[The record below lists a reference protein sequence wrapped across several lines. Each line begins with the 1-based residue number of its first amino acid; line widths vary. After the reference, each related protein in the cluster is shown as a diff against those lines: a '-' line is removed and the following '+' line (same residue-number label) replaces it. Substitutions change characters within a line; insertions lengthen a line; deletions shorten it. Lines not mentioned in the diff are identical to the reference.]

1 MISFANEI
9 FVQILINLFI
19 KIGGKM
25 MLKKLSVVGLLCT
38 TALAAKM
45 TGNAAELLQTTDFKG
60 GVSLPWHISES
71 NEENSYSKV
80 QDGVYVVHI
89 DQKGTNRW
97 DVQIRHRE
105 IALQRGHTYTVKFSV
120 KANKATKIYA
130 KIGEMGHPYTEAWN
144 NGWNAF
150 SLQPGQTLNVEDT
163 FVADQDYKTA
173 EFAFHLGGDL
183 ISSLPVEISFI
194 SMSLY
199 DPQFTP
205 TPKPT
210 PTPDRDIRVN
220 QLGYFPNAA
229 KKATLKVNSGSST
242 STWQLKDSS
251 GRVVHSGTTKP
262 FGPDTAS
269 GENVQIIDF
278 SDFTTPGKDYQLVCG
293 NATSFPF
300 DIGTDMY
307 SQMKYDALKYFYHAR
322 SGIEIKMPYCV
333 ESRWAR
339 PAGHVTE
346 DKNVPVI
353 QGRSYNG
360 PIISDLTGGWYDAGD
375 HGKYVVNG
383 GISLWTLQNIYEH
396 SVLRGKD
403 AQFGDNKLNIP
414 ESGNGKNDLLDET
427 RWEMEW
433 MLKTQIQD
441 GYDRAGMAIHKMA
454 DEAWTALATRP
465 DQDDQKRIYYPP
477 STAATLNLAA
487 CAAQAARM
495 WKDIDSAFSS
505 KCLQAAV
512 KAYEAAKKNP
522 AIYAPYGQEPG
533 SGTYGDNY
541 VEDDFYWAACE
552 LYITTGES
560 KYKTDLMSFKNAL
573 VMPTTLTGESNGM
586 AGCFDWGATAG
597 LGTLSLALHKTSEF
611 PEVVDSI
618 KKAADVFMGVQ
629 ANEGYGIP
637 LAISTYINEFA
648 GQAETITG
656 YPWASNSFVIN
667 EAIVMCYAYDLS
679 GESKY
684 FNGATESM
692 DYLMGRNPMLQNY
705 VSGYGENPLKYPHH
719 RFFCPQIDPE
729 YPSVPPGFLSGG
741 PNSAC
746 QDPWASGAGLK
757 VNNAPAQKCFLD
769 HVESWSTNEVTI
781 NWNAPL
787 SWITYYLDTYN
798 AGVGPTVPPTNGP
811 TNPPSNT
818 KCPEDVNRDGVV
830 NMLDVIEVA
839 KAFSTV
845 RGDVKFNPA
854 CDITGDDTINMSDVM
869 KIALKFGYTYTL

>member
-71 NEENSYSKV
+71 NEQNSYSKV
-80 QDGVYVVHI
+80 ENGMYVVHI
-89 DQKGTNRW
+89 DQKGTNKW

-105 IALQRGHTYTVKFSV
+105 IAIQSGHKYTVKFSV

-130 KIGEMGHPYTEAWN
+130 KIGDMGEPYGECWN
-144 NGWNAF
+144 NKWNAF
-150 SLQPGQTLNVEDT
+150 SLQPGQTLDVSDT
-163 FVADQDYKTA
+163 FTADRDYKTA

-183 ISSLPVEISFI
+183 VNESSLPVEISFI
-194 SMSLY
+194 SMSLT
-199 DPQFTP
+199 DPEFVP
-205 TPKPT
+205 APRPT

-220 QLGYFPNAA
+220 QLGYYPNAA
-229 KKATLKVNSGSST
+229 KKATLKVNQGSST

-251 GRVVHSGTTKP
+251 GKVVHSGTTLP
-262 FGPDTAS
+262 YGPDHAS

-278 SDFTTPGKDYQLVCG
+278 SDYKTPGKNYQLVCG
-293 NATSFPF
+293 SATSFPF

-307 SQMKYDALKYFYHAR
+307 TQMKYDALKYFYHAR
-322 SGIEIKMPYCV
+322 SGIKIEMPYCV

-339 PAGHVTE
+339 DAGHTNDTV
-346 DKNVPVI
+346 KPI
-353 QGRSYNG
+353 QGRGYNG
-360 PIISDLTGGWYDAGD
+360 PQSVDGTGGWYDAGD

-396 SVLRGKD
+396 SLARGTD
-403 AQFGDNKLNIP
+403 AQFGDSKLTIP

-433 MLKTQIQD
+433 MLKMQIKD

-495 WKDIDSAFSS
+495 WKDIDSKFSS
-505 KCLQAAV
+505 ECLTAAV

-573 VMPTTLTGESNGM
+573 VMPTTLTGESSGM

-597 LGTLSLALHKTSEF
+597 LGTLSLALHKSTEF
-611 PEVVDSI
+611 PEVVESI
-618 KKAADVFMGVQ
+618 KKAADTFMGVQ
-629 ANEGYGIP
+629 AKEGYGIP
-637 LAISTYINEFA
+637 LAESTYINEFA
-648 GQAETITG
+648 GQSETITG

-679 GESKY
+679 KESKY

-705 VSGYGENPLKYPHH
+705 VTGYGENPLKYPHH

-729 YPSVPPGFLSGG
+729 FPSAPPGFLSGG

-757 VNNAPAQKCFLD
+757 VNGAPAQKCFLD

-787 SWITYYLDTYN
+787 SWITYFLDSYN
-798 AGVGPTVPPTNGP
+798 DIEYVTPGPSPSDTQ
-811 TNPPSNT
+811 PSNS
-818 KCPEDVNRDGVV
+818 KVPEDINRDGAV
-830 NMLDVIEVA
+830 NMADVMEVA
-839 KAFSTV
+839 IAFGTV
-845 RGDVKFNPA
+845 KGDVKFKPA
-854 CDITGDDTINMSDVM
+854 CDITADDAINMSDVM
-869 KIALKFGYTYTL
+869 RIALKFGYTYSL